1 MLEQRG
7 LVCSSASHF
16 AALPGITPTSKP
28 AVAPVASSFSG
39 AEASGLEPLVRAS
52 GSRVTAEV
60 LRHVLAEAGYQV
72 LMGEETGD
80 PSGRAWTEL
89 GAIDAYGHQHGWK
102 LAHNIAGE
110 LRAVERRIET
120 LLQAGWRQVVVV
132 TDHGWLL
139 LPGGL
144 PKAELPEHLTVVR
157 KGRCARL
164 KDFAGTD
171 QQTVPWHWDSN
182 VRIAMAPGICCYE
195 AGTEYAHCG
204 VSPQECIVP
213 AITVTRPGQSETPSV
228 SIVNITWRGLRCTIT
243 LAGGMPGLQVDIRT
257 KAGDATTS
265 LVAAPRAVDAT
276 GSAAVLVDDD
286 DRLGE
291 AAIVVILQ
299 EDGSV
304 STQTSTIIGGE

>member
-1 MLEQRG
+1 
-7 LVCSSASHF
+7 
-16 AALPGITPTSKP
+16 LPGITPTSKP

-102 LAHNIAGE
+102 LAHHIAGE

-182 VRIAMAPGICCYE
+182 VRIAMEPGICCYE
-195 AGTEYAHCG
+195 AGTEYAHG
-204 VSPQECIVP
+204 GLSPQECIVP

-243 LAGGMPGLQVDIRT
+243 LAGGMPGLQIDIRT